1 MRVEEAIKLRSLG
14 KLIESN
20 ELLKS
25 LVREYPDDAI
35 VNYQCA
41 WSYDV
46 LELEKEAIP
55 YYEKSIALGLPDED
69 LKEAYLG
76 LGSTYR
82 VIGNYEKSKCIF
94 EEAISKFDDNSL
106 KVFYAMTLYN
116 LKTHSQSMDILL
128 KLLATTSEDQSI
140 KRYSKAINY
149 YSSNLDHVV
158 D

>member
-14 KLIESN
+14 KLVESN

-82 VIGNYEKSKCIF
+82 VIRNYEKSKCIF

-140 KRYSKAINY
+140 KRYSKAIKY